1 MVEMQR
7 ERRKHGKKT
16 IFFKNG
22 KPVAIDRLLKRKGL
36 SELTLETAGKAG
48 SLPSNVVAR
57 TPSPSLSFIAAPAE
71 LKIQEELLQT
81 YRLLL
86 EQWQKSPGPDTES
99 G

>member
-7 ERRKHGKKT
+7 ERCKHGKKT
-16 IFFKNG
+16 VFFKNG
-22 KPVAIDRLLKRKGL
+22 KPVAIDKLLKRKGL
-36 SELTLETAGKAG
+36 SELTLETVGQVG
-48 SLPSNVVAR
+48 FLPSNVIAR

-86 EQWQKSPGPDTES
+86 EQ
-99 G
+99 